1 MKKWGWI
8 SRTHSSFR
16 KCEVDSLVKNC
27 WRPAYPWGSK
37 ENLTVVAA
45 RACSVKIRC
54 QQNGFGWLEAQLSV
68 LADDFPQSWSQ
79 TPLLCLYSRG
89 SHKSCLVTEAKD
101 MSLWYTVTWSFS
113 GGARGKEPA
122 YKSSILAWRIP
133 MDRGAWWATVHR
145 VTKSRTR
152 LKRLSTHTYSK
163 SVWTRSVPGSYSILS
178 TFNPL
183 GRRTALE

>member
-1 MKKWGWI
+1 MEFPGFSWI
-8 SRTHSSFR
+8 PMEPQFLLASLSQLTPPLDYAHRLGQLILSHSSG
-16 KCEVDSLVKNC
+16 VLVLQFKYL
-27 WRPAYPWGSK
+27 R
-37 ENLTVVAA
+37 
-45 RACSVKIRC
+45 IH
-54 QQNGFGWLEAQLSV
+54 
-68 LADDFPQSWSQ
+68 QSWSQ